1 MECILGRISNMG
13 SIFFAFLTI
22 VFVGGGKASEVGG
35 RYQAIS
41 LVYPRGSHVFPL
53 NSDFVARLEPREEGG
68 RTRPRLLFK
77 NGTKNY
83 DRKPSF
89 CMVGLSPTFTLSHSL
104 RSEHDR
110 FLVPL
115 ISARKKKWGEKP
127 PT

>member
-1 MECILGRISNMG
+1 MERILGRISNMG

-68 RTRPRLLFK
+68 RTRLRLLLK
-77 NGTKNY
+77 MG
-83 DRKPSF
+83 RKTTTENPVFAWLVSLPPF
-89 CMVGLSPTFTLSHSL
+89 LSLPSL

-115 ISARKKKWGEKP
+115 ISARKK
-127 PT
+127 